1 MMRIGLLLSAA
12 ILVAGTLSA
21 KADELRPPLEK
32 QFFDYFAGQC
42 QSALET
48 QAKSRG
54 KKLDQGGLG
63 DSIEKYCACTSQAVV
78 SHLSAGEI
86 IAFANNPESEPGA
99 SKMKPLFAQCQGK

>member
-1 MMRIGLLLSAA
+1 MMGRGLLLSAA
-12 ILVAGTLSA
+12 ILAAATLSA
-21 KADELRPPLEK
+21 QADELRAPLEK

-63 DSIEKYCACTSQAVV
+63 ESIEKYCACTSQAVV
-78 SHLSAGEI
+78 SHLTAGEI
-86 IAFANNPESEPGA
+86 IAFANSPESEPGA